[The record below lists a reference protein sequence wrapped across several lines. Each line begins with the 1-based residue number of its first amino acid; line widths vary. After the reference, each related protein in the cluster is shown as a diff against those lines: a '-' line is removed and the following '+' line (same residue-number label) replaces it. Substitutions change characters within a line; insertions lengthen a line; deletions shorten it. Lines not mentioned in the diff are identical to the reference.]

1 MEIQIFN
8 PTQAQP
14 LPEISWNYA
23 ELKQQLEAGL
33 ANYKG
38 LAYSDDQIGEAK
50 KDRAKLNKLADAID
64 GKRKEMKA
72 LYLRPY
78 EAFEAQAKELV
89 GMVKA
94 TVREIDDQVK
104 AYEAARKEE
113 KLRAIQE
120 QYRAMIGDLAELAPY
135 ERLHNPRWLN
145 ATAGMGAICQELGNK
160 IDRITAGLTAIDGLQ
175 LPPELAGPVKAIFLR
190 RFDLPE
196 TKPFKEY
203 SRGMKMKLALAVAL
217 SHKAKL
223 LLLDEATGGLDPL
236 ARDELIG
243 ELSRFI
249 SDGEH
254 AILLF
259 SHIVSDIEKLCGRVA
274 FLHKGRLILSEEKE
288 ALLAAHPGQTLEEII
303 LDITRKERAL

>member
-160 IDRITAGLTAIDGLQ
+160 IDRFSAGLTAFVGLQ
-175 LPPELAGPVKAIFLR
+175 LPPELAWPVKGIFLR
-190 RFDLPE
+190 DFDLAA
-196 TKPFKEY
+196 
-203 SRGMKMKLALAVAL
+203 ALAEKDRL
-217 SHKAKL
+217 QRQQ
-223 LLLDEATGGLDPL
+223 EEL
-236 ARDELIG
+236 ARYEAVRAAQANQMPPAAPAAPTAPIATQ
-243 ELSRFI
+243 SAPRP
-249 SDGEH
+249 
-254 AILLF
+254 
-259 SHIVSDIEKLCGRVA
+259 
-274 FLHKGRLILSEEKE
+274 EESPT
-288 ALLAAHPGQTLEEII
+288 AEEIFTVDFRI
-303 LDITRKERAL
+303 RATRVQLQGLKQSMINLGIKPERI

>member
-104 AYEAARKEE
+104 TYEAARKEE

-190 RFDLPE
+190 DFDLAA
-196 TKPFKEY
+196 
-203 SRGMKMKLALAVAL
+203 ALAEKDRL
-217 SHKAKL
+217 QRQQ
-223 LLLDEATGGLDPL
+223 EEL
-236 ARDELIG
+236 ARYEAVRAAQANQMPPAAPAAPTAPIATQ
-243 ELSRFI
+243 SAPRP
-249 SDGEH
+249 
-254 AILLF
+254 
-259 SHIVSDIEKLCGRVA
+259 
-274 FLHKGRLILSEEKE
+274 EESPT
-288 ALLAAHPGQTLEEII
+288 AEEIFTVDFRI
-303 LDITRKERAL
+303 RATRVQLQGLKQSMINLGIKPERI

>member
-190 RFDLPE
+190 DFDLAAALAEKDRLQRQQEELARYEAVRAAQANQMPPSCGPYGPHSYAERPKAGRITYGGRNFYRGFSDPRHPGPTPGPE
-196 TKPFKEY
+196 TINDQSGHQARKDL
-203 SRGMKMKLALAVAL
+203 RRI
-217 SHKAKL
+217 AKW
-223 LLLDEATGGLDPL
+223 
-236 ARDELIG
+236 
-243 ELSRFI
+243 
-249 SDGEH
+249 
-254 AILLF
+254 
-259 SHIVSDIEKLCGRVA
+259 
-274 FLHKGRLILSEEKE
+274 
-288 ALLAAHPGQTLEEII
+288 Q
-303 LDITRKERAL
+303 

>member
-94 TVREIDDQVK
+94 AVREIDDQVK

-190 RFDLPE
+190 DFDLAA
-196 TKPFKEY
+196 
-203 SRGMKMKLALAVAL
+203 ALAEKDRL
-217 SHKAKL
+217 QRQQ
-223 LLLDEATGGLDPL
+223 EEL
-236 ARDELIG
+236 ARYEAVRAAQANQMPPAAPAAPTAPIATQ
-243 ELSRFI
+243 SAPRP
-249 SDGEH
+249 
-254 AILLF
+254 
-259 SHIVSDIEKLCGRVA
+259 
-274 FLHKGRLILSEEKE
+274 EESPT
-288 ALLAAHPGQTLEEII
+288 AEEIFTVDFRI
-303 LDITRKERAL
+303 RATRVQLQGLKQSMINLGIKPERI

>member
-175 LPPELAGPVKAIFLR
+175 LPPELAGQLRPIFLR
-190 RFDLPE
+190 DFDLAA
-196 TKPFKEY
+196 
-203 SRGMKMKLALAVAL
+203 ALAEKDRL
-217 SHKAKL
+217 QRQQ
-223 LLLDEATGGLDPL
+223 EEL
-236 ARDELIG
+236 ARYEAVRAAQANQMPPAAPAAPTAPIATQ
-243 ELSRFI
+243 SAPRP
-249 SDGEH
+249 
-254 AILLF
+254 
-259 SHIVSDIEKLCGRVA
+259 
-274 FLHKGRLILSEEKE
+274 EESPT
-288 ALLAAHPGQTLEEII
+288 AEEIFTVDFRI
-303 LDITRKERAL
+303 RATRVQLQGLKQSMINLGIKPERI

>member
-160 IDRITAGLTAIDGLQ
+160 IDRITAGLAAIDGLQ
-175 LPPELAGPVKAIFLR
+175 LPQELAGPVKSIFLR
-190 RFDLPE
+190 DFDLAA
-196 TKPFKEY
+196 
-203 SRGMKMKLALAVAL
+203 ALAEKDRL
-217 SHKAKL
+217 QRQQ
-223 LLLDEATGGLDPL
+223 EEL
-236 ARDELIG
+236 ARYE
-243 ELSRFI
+243 
-249 SDGEH
+249 
-254 AILLF
+254 AAKAAQANQ
-259 SHIVSDIEKLCGRVA
+259 VPPAAPAAPVA
-274 FLHKGRLILSEEKE
+274 PIAAQSAPEPE
-288 ALLAAHPGQTLEEII
+288 AAPAAEEIFTVDFRI
-303 LDITRKERAL
+303 RATRVQLQGLKQAMINLGIKPERI

>member
-104 AYEAARKEE
+104 AYAAARKEE

-160 IDRITAGLTAIDGLQ
+160 IVRITAGLTAIDGLQ

-190 RFDLPE
+190 DFDLAA
-196 TKPFKEY
+196 
-203 SRGMKMKLALAVAL
+203 ALAEKDRL
-217 SHKAKL
+217 QRQQ
-223 LLLDEATGGLDPL
+223 EEL
-236 ARDELIG
+236 ARYEAVRAAQANQMPPAAPAAPTAPIATQ
-243 ELSRFI
+243 SAPRP
-249 SDGEH
+249 
-254 AILLF
+254 
-259 SHIVSDIEKLCGRVA
+259 
-274 FLHKGRLILSEEKE
+274 EESPT
-288 ALLAAHPGQTLEEII
+288 AEEIFTVDFRI
-303 LDITRKERAL
+303 RATRVQLQGLKQSMINLGIKPERI

>member
-190 RFDLPE
+190 DFDLAA
-196 TKPFKEY
+196 
-203 SRGMKMKLALAVAL
+203 ALAEKDRL
-217 SHKAKL
+217 QRQQ
-223 LLLDEATGGLDPL
+223 EEL
-236 ARDELIG
+236 ARYEAVRAAQANQMPPAAPAAPTAPIATQ
-243 ELSRFI
+243 SAPRP
-249 SDGEH
+249 
-254 AILLF
+254 
-259 SHIVSDIEKLCGRVA
+259 
-274 FLHKGRLILSEEKE
+274 EESPT
-288 ALLAAHPGQTLEEII
+288 AEEIFTVDFRI
-303 LDITRKERAL
+303 RATRVQLQGLKQSMINMGIKPERI

>member
-120 QYRAMIGDLAELAPY
+120 QYRAMIGGLAELAPY

-175 LPPELAGPVKAIFLR
+175 LPPELTGPVKAIFLR
-190 RFDLPE
+190 DFDLAA
-196 TKPFKEY
+196 
-203 SRGMKMKLALAVAL
+203 ALAEKDRL
-217 SHKAKL
+217 QRQQ
-223 LLLDEATGGLDPL
+223 EEL
-236 ARDELIG
+236 ARYEAVRAAQANQMPPAAPAAPTAPIATQ
-243 ELSRFI
+243 SAPRP
-249 SDGEH
+249 
-254 AILLF
+254 
-259 SHIVSDIEKLCGRVA
+259 
-274 FLHKGRLILSEEKE
+274 EESPT
-288 ALLAAHPGQTLEEII
+288 AEEIFTVDFRI
-303 LDITRKERAL
+303 RATRVQLQGLKQSMINLGIKPERI

>member
-190 RFDLPE
+190 DFDLAA
-196 TKPFKEY
+196 
-203 SRGMKMKLALAVAL
+203 ALAEKDRL
-217 SHKAKL
+217 QRQQ
-223 LLLDEATGGLDPL
+223 EEL
-236 ARDELIG
+236 ARYEAVRAAQANQMPPAAPAAPTAPIATQSAPRPEESPTAEELFTVDFRI
-243 ELSRFI
+243 R
-249 SDGEH
+249 
-254 AILLF
+254 AT
-259 SHIVSDIEKLCGRVA
+259 RVQ
-274 FLHKGRLILSEEKE
+274 LQGLKQSMINLGIK
-288 ALLAAHPGQTLEEII
+288 P
-303 LDITRKERAL
+303 ERI

>member
-190 RFDLPE
+190 DFDLAA
-196 TKPFKEY
+196 
-203 SRGMKMKLALAVAL
+203 ALAEKDRL
-217 SHKAKL
+217 QRQQ
-223 LLLDEATGGLDPL
+223 EEL
-236 ARDELIG
+236 ARYEAVRAAQANQMPPAAPAAPTAPIATQ
-243 ELSRFI
+243 STPRP
-249 SDGEH
+249 
-254 AILLF
+254 
-259 SHIVSDIEKLCGRVA
+259 
-274 FLHKGRLILSEEKE
+274 EESPT
-288 ALLAAHPGQTLEEII
+288 AEEIFTVDFRI
-303 LDITRKERAL
+303 RATRVQLQGLKQSMINLGIKPERI

>member
-190 RFDLPE
+190 DFDLAA
-196 TKPFKEY
+196 
-203 SRGMKMKLALAVAL
+203 ALAEKDRL
-217 SHKAKL
+217 QRQQ
-223 LLLDEATGGLDPL
+223 EEL
-236 ARDELIG
+236 ARYEAVRAAQANQMPPAAPAAPTAPIATQ
-243 ELSRFI
+243 SAPRP
-249 SDGEH
+249 
-254 AILLF
+254 
-259 SHIVSDIEKLCGRVA
+259 
-274 FLHKGRLILSEEKE
+274 EESPT
-288 ALLAAHPGQTLEEII
+288 AEEIFTVDFRI
-303 LDITRKERAL
+303 RATRVQLQGLKQSMINLGIKPERI

>member
-78 EAFEAQAKELV
+78 EALEAQAKELV

-190 RFDLPE
+190 DFDLAA
-196 TKPFKEY
+196 
-203 SRGMKMKLALAVAL
+203 ALAEKDRL
-217 SHKAKL
+217 QRQQ
-223 LLLDEATGGLDPL
+223 EEL
-236 ARDELIG
+236 ARYEAVRAAQANQMPPAAPAAPTAPIATQ
-243 ELSRFI
+243 SAPRP
-249 SDGEH
+249 
-254 AILLF
+254 
-259 SHIVSDIEKLCGRVA
+259 
-274 FLHKGRLILSEEKE
+274 EESPT
-288 ALLAAHPGQTLEEII
+288 AEEIFTVDFRI
-303 LDITRKERAL
+303 RATRVQLQGLKQSMINLGIKPERI

>member
-120 QYRAMIGDLAELAPY
+120 QYRARIGDLAELAPY

-190 RFDLPE
+190 DFDLAA
-196 TKPFKEY
+196 
-203 SRGMKMKLALAVAL
+203 ALAEKDRL
-217 SHKAKL
+217 QRQQ
-223 LLLDEATGGLDPL
+223 EEL
-236 ARDELIG
+236 ARYEAVRAAQANQMPPAAPAAPTAPIATQ
-243 ELSRFI
+243 SAPRP
-249 SDGEH
+249 
-254 AILLF
+254 
-259 SHIVSDIEKLCGRVA
+259 
-274 FLHKGRLILSEEKE
+274 EESPT
-288 ALLAAHPGQTLEEII
+288 AEEIFTVDFRI
-303 LDITRKERAL
+303 RATRVQLQGLKQSMINLGIKPERI